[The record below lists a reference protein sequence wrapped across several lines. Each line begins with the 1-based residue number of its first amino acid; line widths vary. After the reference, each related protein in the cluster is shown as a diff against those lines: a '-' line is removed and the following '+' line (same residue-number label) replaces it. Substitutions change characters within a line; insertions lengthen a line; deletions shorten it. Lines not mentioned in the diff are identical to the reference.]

1 MNGDRGSASAREA
14 LVAALGDVASGLPPG
29 TTVELPTLRIAVP
42 PGAAVPEIAEAIRL
56 ALAAAG
62 EARR

>member
-1 MNGDRGSASAREA
+1 MNGDCGSAPAREA
-14 LVAALGDVASGLPPG
+14 LLAALGEAASGLPSG

-42 PGAAVPEIAEAIRL
+42 PVAAVPEIAEAIRR